1 MNKYLISMTLFLL
14 FSCASEK
21 PSGKTEAEVL
31 YKEAMSLVK
40 EERYLL
46 ATEKLNNL
54 KNQYP
59 YSYYATPAELLQA
72 EILFHQESFVESAAA
87 FLLFRDFH
95 PKHPKISYVVFKI
108 AESYYKQLPDTFD
121 RDLDSAVEAAKYYS
135 EILSKYPNSPYAKDS
150 KNKIKKARGM
160 LKDKEKYIADFY
172 FKTEVFDAAR
182 WRYKDILSNFEDKKL
197 RSHSM
202 QRVILSTYFLKEYKK
217 CISLATDYS
226 EFLVE
231 ADKKIVKEYST
242 YCKKKL

>member
-1 MNKYLISMTLFLL
+1 MNKYLISITLFLL

-31 YKEAMSLVK
+31 YKEAMTLVK
-40 EERYLL
+40 DERYLL

-135 EILSKYPNSPYAKDS
+135 EILTKYPDSPYAKDS
-150 KNKIKKARGM
+150 KSKIKKARGM

-182 WRYKDILSNFEDKKL
+182 WRYKDILTNFEDKKL

-202 QRVILSTYFLKEYKK
+202 QRVILSTYYLKEYKK
-217 CISLATDYS
+217 CISLTEDYS

>member
-1 MNKYLISMTLFLL
+1 MTLFLL

-31 YKEAMSLVK
+31 YKEAMTLVK

-135 EILSKYPNSPYAKDS
+135 EILSKYPDSPYAKDS
-150 KNKIKKARGM
+150 KSKIKKARGM

-217 CISLATDYS
+217 CISLTTDYS
-226 EFLVE
+226 EFLIE

>member
-1 MNKYLISMTLFLL
+1 MNKFLISIIFFLL

-21 PSGKTEAEVL
+21 PKGKTEAEVL
-31 YKEAMSLVK
+31 YKEAKALVK

-72 EILFHQESFVESAAA
+72 EILFEQENFVESAAA
-87 FLLFRDFH
+87 FMLFRDFH

-108 AESYYKQLPDTFD
+108 AESYYNQLPDTFD
-121 RDLDSAVEAAKYYS
+121 RDLDSAVEAIKYFN
-135 EILSKYPNSPYAKDS
+135 EILAKYPNSPYLKDS
-150 KNKIKKARGM
+150 KKKVEKAKGM
-160 LKDKEKYIADFY
+160 LRNKEKYIADFY

-182 WRYKDILSNFEDKKL
+182 WRYNDILTNFKDKKL

-202 QRVILSTYFLKEYKK
+202 QRVILSTYYLKEYKK
-217 CISLATDYS
+217 CISLSSNYS
-226 EFLVE
+226 QYLVE
-231 ADKKIVKEYST
+231 KDKKIVNEYSK